1 MAWIDNVR
9 SFLKV
14 PVDKLLAITAYGE
27 ARGEGTEGM
36 MAVLNVI
43 RNRAREVGTYG
54 DQSIYS
60 ETGSAYHAIILAK
73 KQFSM
78 YNLDDPQRTTAAN
91 IAKNWDHYYSN
102 YPILQTAYDLSRKLV
117 AGMLPDNS
125 GGATHYHAIT
135 SFPPWRKDMIVLGQ
149 IKNHI
154 FYIAKGEIPPSA
166 LPEQPTVTAYIPEP
180 VVPIQTASI
189 VPTSIEEIIYEVEE
203 IFEQQ
208 PIMILLAAAG
218 TMLLLLEFT
227 RRKVFA

>member
-9 SFLKV
+9 TFLKV

-60 ETGSAYHAIILAK
+60 ETGSAYHAVILAK

-91 IAKNWDHYYSN
+91 IAKNWDYYYSN

-117 AGMLPDNS
+117 AGMLPDNTGRS
-125 GGATHYHAIT
+125 THYHAAYVRPSWASQLT
-135 SFPPWRKDMIVLGQ
+135 MTGQ
-149 IKNHI
+149 IGGHI
-154 FYIAKGEIPPSA
+154 FYTAKAYIPPEA
-166 LPEQPTVTAYIPEP
+166 LPEPTVTAYAPEP
-180 VVPIQTASI
+180 TVPVQAASI
-189 VPTSIEEIIYEVEE
+189 IPGNIEEIIYEIENV
-203 IFEQQ
+203 FEQQ
-208 PIMILLAAAG
+208 PMMILLAATGAA
-218 TMLLLLEFT
+218 LLLLEFT
-227 RRKVFA
+227 RRRVFA